1 MSRCTALLPHALVAA
16 AVLTLAV
23 PAAAQSYLGKSQPI
37 GGNPGPAHNYVC
49 PNADG
54 GPALDC
60 FFDAVRH
67 LYTMCKHVKSI
78 EIIEF
83 GYDKSEEGTNGAK
96 SEYCVDK
103 QKLNMTRPYQA
114 ALREATLS
122 RQAVEMVRGLHD
134 YWLDSLAKLR
144 WNRGESDQDYKDR
157 TAVVYARFDER
168 IAGIKT
174 IVATVR
180 ERVTPAAAAKPSGST
195 ARAKAE
201 R

>member
-16 AVLTLAV
+16 AVLMLAA
-23 PAAAQSYLGKSQPI
+23 PAAAQSYLAKSQPI

-49 PNADG
+49 PNVDG

-60 FFDAVRH
+60 FLDAVRH

-83 GYDKSEEGTNGAK
+83 GYEQSEEGTNGAK
-96 SEYCVDK
+96 SAYCVDK
-103 QKLNMTRPYQA
+103 QKLNMARPYQA
-114 ALREATLS
+114 ALRETTTS
-122 RQAVEMVRGLHD
+122 RQAVEMVRALHE
-134 YWLDSLAKLR
+134 YWVDSLAKLR
-144 WNRGESDQDYKDR
+144 WNRGESDDDYKDR
-157 TAVVYARFDER
+157 TAKVYVAFDER
-168 IAGIKT
+168 ITGIKT

-195 ARAKAE
+195 ARAKAD

>member
-1 MSRCTALLPHALVAA
+1 MSRYTALLPHALVAA

-83 GYDKSEEGTNGAK
+83 GYDRSEEGTNGAK

>member
-16 AVLTLAV
+16 AVLTLAA
-23 PAAAQSYLGKSQPI
+23 PAAAQSYVGKSQPI

-157 TAVVYARFDER
+157 TALVYARFDER

-174 IVATVR
+174 IVATVS
-180 ERVTPAAAAKPSGST
+180 ERVTPAAPAKPSGST